1 MESWTAQQIKV
12 FLSVSSRLTVDVEV
26 LDIFN
31 SFPFYFL
38 NRRFCEIFAEQLIW
52 RTPRKD
58 WIWHYYICFCPNTIN
73 LILNNKTLSGIKRGD
88 HKIWGDY

>member
-12 FLSVSSRLTVDVEV
+12 FLSVSSRLTVDIEV

-31 SFPFYFL
+31 SFPFYLL

-52 RTPRKD
+52 RTPLR
-58 WIWHYYICFCPNTIN
+58 IE
-73 LILNNKTLSGIKRGD
+73 SGI
-88 HKIWGDY
+88 IIFAFVQILSI